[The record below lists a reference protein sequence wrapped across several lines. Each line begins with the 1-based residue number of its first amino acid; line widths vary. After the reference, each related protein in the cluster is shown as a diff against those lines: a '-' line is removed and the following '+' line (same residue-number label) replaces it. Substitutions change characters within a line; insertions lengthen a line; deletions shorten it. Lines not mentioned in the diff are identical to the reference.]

1 MLPLAEAPPSPKPV
15 HRQFDPAVAATA
27 IARLRSLI
35 EANDGDAADAV
46 QAVTEALSGTID
58 GERLKSLASSI
69 DDFDFD
75 SALKKL
81 DEIAAVCNV
90 AKV

>member
-1 MLPLAEAPPSPKPV
+1 M
-15 HRQFDPAVAATA
+15 T
-27 IARLRSLI
+27 
-35 EANDGDAADAV
+35 GDVADAV